1 MNSDLVDQARAA
13 LRLAESDPRQ
23 AARSATAVRDRA
35 IAAGEL
41 AAACVAERALGVAAM
56 HSRDI
61 DVALR
66 HLKAAIRLGERAGSR
81 ELAAQ
86 ARMTLAGVSSFRGW
100 FSRAVREID
109 RAINDLHGTERA
121 QAQAQRG
128 MIVHQTGRLDPALA
142 DYNAAMPVLRRVDD
156 RMWVWRVLSNRGILY
171 GQRFQFGSALADLH
185 EAARLADDLGLG
197 TSAAFTQQNLGWVN
211 TLAGDLPQA
220 LRNLD
225 EAEQRLRTLKA
236 HFGNV
241 LRDRTE
247 LLLSMYLAAEARVAA
262 ENAVTELRQERRLS
276 TVPEV
281 RMLHSRAALLDDDPA
296 AALAQAKQA
305 VREFERQNRPEW
317 AAQAR
322 FSVLAAR
329 LAGPNCNRVSI
340 AEAARVADA
349 LDRTPWTA
357 SAADARVSAAQL
369 ALERGKVAEAR
380 AHLERVDPARRRGPA
395 ALRARAWYATALLR
409 LSGGNSPGAVRA
421 VRTGL
426 RIVDEHRATLG
437 ATDVL
442 AHTAAQRTELA
453 QLGLR
458 IAMTRGNPRAVF
470 EWAERGRASLFLIRP
485 VRPPEDPP
493 LAAALAELRL
503 AVNEAAEQRG
513 AGRNPARA
521 LARQIALERQ
531 IRDYC
536 RRQPGQAELSDP
548 TSLDALI
555 GRLGR
560 AALLEF
566 VELDGVLSMVALIDG
581 RARLHRLGP
590 AEPVYD
596 LLDRVAFGLH
606 RLARQRSGAAGRAA
620 AVAMLRDAAT
630 RLDHLLLHPV
640 RDALGDAVTG
650 APVVLVPTG
659 RLQSLPWSILPTCAG
674 RPVTVAPSATSWFL
688 ARTRTY
694 QATGSV
700 AVVAG
705 PQLPGARS
713 EAESVAAIYSTAA
726 LVDGSATAEATAA
739 ALTKADLAHLAMHGR
754 LSPDNPLFSSLQLAD
769 GPLMVYDLE
778 QLPRVPPTV
787 VLAACDSGRHVVY
800 AGDEL
805 LGLAATF
812 LAKGAQQLVASVV
825 PVPDAATAPLMV
837 EFHRRLAAGL
847 APAAALAQA
856 QQSVGLS
863 ADEADAAG
871 GAELAAAAGFVCVG
885 AGLPL

>member
-1 MNSDLVDQARAA
+1 MFPAVPFMSSVLVDQARAA
-13 LRLAESDPRQ
+13 LRLAESDPHR
-23 AARSATAVRDRA
+23 ATRSATTIRDRA
-35 IAAGEL
+35 VVTGDL
-41 AAACVAERALGVAAM
+41 AAACIAERALGVAAM

-66 HLKAAIRLGERAGSR
+66 HLKTAIRLGERAGSP

-100 FSRAVREID
+100 FSRAVREIG
-109 RAINDLHGTERA
+109 RAINDLHGAERA
-121 QAQAQRG
+121 QAQGQRG
-128 MIVHQTGRLDPALA
+128 MIVHQTGRLDAALA
-142 DYNAAMPVLRRVDD
+142 DYNAALPALRRADD

-171 GQRFQFGSALADLH
+171 GQRFQFGNALADLH
-185 EAARLADDLGLG
+185 EAARLADHLGLG

-225 EAEQRLRTLKA
+225 EAEQRLRTLNA
-236 HFGNV
+236 QLGAV

-247 LLLSMYLAAEARVAA
+247 LLLSMYLAAEARAAA
-262 ENAVTELRQERRLS
+262 ENAATELRRERRLS

-296 AALAQAKQA
+296 AALAQATQA
-305 VREFERQNRPEW
+305 VREFERQSRPGW
-317 AAQAR
+317 AALAR
-322 FSVLAAR
+322 LAVLTAR
-329 LAGPNCNRVSI
+329 LAGPHRSRVTVRD
-340 AEAARVADA
+340 ATRVADA
-349 LDRTPWTA
+349 LDRTQWA
-357 SAADARVSAAQL
+357 GSAAEARVAAGQV
-369 ALERGKVAEAR
+369 ALERGRIAEAQ
-380 AHLERVDPARRRGPA
+380 AHFGRVDRERRRGPA
-395 ALRARAWYATALLR
+395 ATRARAWYATALLR
-409 LSGGNSPGAVRA
+409 LSGGNSGGAVRA

-458 IAMTRGNPRAVF
+458 IAMNHGNPRTVF

-485 VRPPEDPP
+485 VRPPDDPT
-493 LAAALAELRL
+493 LAATLAELRL
-503 AVNEAAEQRG
+503 AVTEVSEQRG
-513 AGRNPARA
+513 AGGNPTRA

-536 RRQPGQAELSDP
+536 RRQTGPSELSDP
-548 TSLDALI
+548 TPLATLI
-555 GRLGR
+555 GQLGR

-566 VELDGVLSMVALIDG
+566 VELDGELSVVALIGG
-581 RARLHRLGP
+581 RARLHHLGP
-590 AEPVYD
+590 AEAVHD
-596 LLDRVAFGLH
+596 LLDRVAFALH

-620 AVAMLRDAAT
+620 AVAMLRDAAA
-630 RLDHLLLHPV
+630 RLDTLLLSEVHE
-640 RDALGDAVTG
+640 ALGH
-650 APVVLVPTG
+650 APIVLVPTG
-659 RLQSLPWSILPTCAG
+659 KLQSLPWSILPTCAG
-674 RPVTVAPSATSWFL
+674 RPVTVAPSATSWHL
-688 ARTRTY
+688 ARTRAY
-694 QATGSV
+694 RATGGV

-713 EAESVAAIYSTAA
+713 EAESVAAIYSAKP

-739 ALTKADLAHLAMHGR
+739 ALTEADLAHLAMHGR

-778 QLPRVPPTV
+778 QLPRVPSTV

-837 EFHRRLAAGL
+837 EFHQRLAAGL
-847 APAAALAQA
+847 APAAALAEA
-856 QQSVGLS
+856 QVKVG
-863 ADEADAAG
+863 AAG

-885 AGLPL
+885 AGLPA

>member
-1 MNSDLVDQARAA
+1 VSSDLVDQARAA
-13 LRLAESDPRQ
+13 LRSAESDPRQ
-23 AARSATAVRDRA
+23 ATRAASAVRDCA
-35 IAAGEL
+35 VAVGDL

-61 DVALR
+61 DVTLR
-66 HLKAAIRLGERAGSR
+66 HLKAAIRHGERAGR
-81 ELAAQ
+81 PELAAQ
-86 ARMTLAGVSSFRGW
+86 ARMTLAGVSGFRGW
-100 FSRAVREID
+100 YGRAVREID
-109 RAINDLHGTERA
+109 RAITDLHGVERA
-121 QAQAQRG
+121 QALAQRG
-128 MIVHQTGRLDPALA
+128 VIAHQRGRLDNALA
-142 DYNAAMPVLRRVDD
+142 DYNAALPALRRADD
-156 RMWVWRVLSNRGILY
+156 RMWVWRVLSNRGVLY
-171 GQRFQFGSALADLH
+171 GHRFQLGSAVADLH
-185 EAARLADDLGLG
+185 EAMRLADELELG
-197 TSAAFTQQNLGWVN
+197 TSAAFTRQNLGWVN

-220 LRNLD
+220 LRDLD
-225 EAEQRLRTLKA
+225 EAEQRLRALKA
-236 HFGNV
+236 QVGGI

-247 LLLSMYLAAEARVAA
+247 LLLSMCLAAEARAAA
-262 ENAVTELRQERRLS
+262 ETAATELRRERRLGDL
-276 TVPEV
+276 PEV
-281 RMLHSRAALLDDDPA
+281 RLLHSRAALLDDDPA
-296 AALAQAKQA
+296 AALAQATQA
-305 VREFERQNRPEW
+305 VRELERQNRPEW

-322 FSVLAAR
+322 LAVLAAR
-329 LAGPNCNRVSI
+329 LAGPNRARVGV
-340 AEAARVADA
+340 ADVARVADA

-357 SAADARVSAAQL
+357 SAAEARVVAGQL
-369 ALERGKVAEAR
+369 ALERGRIAEAR

-409 LSGGNSPGAVRA
+409 LSGGRSGGAVRA

-458 IAMTRGNPRAVF
+458 IAMNRGNPRAVF

-485 VRPPEDPP
+485 VRPPDDPM

-503 AVNEAAEQRG
+503 AVNEVADLRG
-513 AGRNPARA
+513 SGGNPARA

-531 IRDYC
+531 IRNYC
-536 RRQPGQAELSDP
+536 RRQPGQAELTDP
-548 TSLDALI
+548 SSLDALV

-566 VELDGVLSMVALIDG
+566 VELDGELSVVALVGG
-581 RARLHRLGP
+581 RARLHHLGR
-590 AEPVYD
+590 AEAVHD
-596 LLDRVAFGLH
+596 LLDRVAFALH

-620 AVAMLRDAAT
+620 AVAMLRAAAQ
-630 RLDHLLLHPV
+630 RLDALLLAPV
-640 RDALGDAVTG
+640 RAALGDV
-650 APVVLVPTG
+650 PVVLVPTG
-659 RLQSLPWSILPTCAG
+659 RLQSLPWSILPTFAG
-674 RPVTVAPSATSWFL
+674 RPVTVAPSATSWHQ

-694 QATGSV
+694 EATGSV

-713 EAESVAAIYSTAA
+713 EAESVAAIYGTAPI
-726 LVDGSATAEATAA
+726 VDGSATADATAS
-739 ALTKADLAHLAMHGR
+739 ALTNADLAHLAMHGR

-778 QLPRVPPTV
+778 QMPRVPPTV

-837 EFHRRLAAGL
+837 ELHKRLASGL

-856 QQSVGLS
+856 QQSVGH
-863 ADEADAAG
+863 DG

-885 AGLPL
+885 AGLPV

>member
-1 MNSDLVDQARAA
+1 MSSDLAEQARAA
-13 LRLAESDPRQ
+13 LRSAESDPRQ
-23 AARSATAVRDRA
+23 ATRSASGILDQARAVGD
-35 IAAGEL
+35 L
-41 AAACVAERALGVAAM
+41 AVACVAERALGLAAL
-56 HSRDI
+56 HARDL
-61 DVALR
+61 DVAMR
-66 HLKAAIRLGERAGSR
+66 HLRSAIRHGERAAAP

-86 ARMTLAGVSSFRGW
+86 ARMTLAFAMSSRGW
-100 FSRAVREID
+100 SGKALREIERALRDLRGSD
-109 RAINDLHGTERA
+109 RARCV
-121 QAQAQRG
+121 AQRG
-128 MIVHQTGRLDPALA
+128 VIAHQLGRLDAALA
-142 DYNAAMPVLRRVDD
+142 DYNAALPALRRADD
-156 RMWVWRVLSNRGILY
+156 PVWIWRVLSNRGVLY
-171 GQRFQFGSALADLH
+171 GHRLQLGSALADLT
-185 EAARLADDLGLG
+185 EAARLSDELRLG

-220 LRNLD
+220 LRDLD
-225 EAEQRLRTLKA
+225 EAEQRLRGLNA
-236 HFGNV
+236 QLGQV

-247 LLLSMYLAAEARVAA
+247 LLLSMYLAAEARTAA
-262 ENAVTELRQERRLS
+262 ENAATELRRERRLGA
-276 TVPEV
+276 VPEV
-281 RMLHSRAALLDDDPA
+281 RLLHSRAALLDDDPA
-296 AALAQAKQA
+296 VALAQAKQA
-305 VREFERQNRPEW
+305 VREFERQSRPEW

-322 FSVLAAR
+322 FAVLAAR
-329 LAGPNCNRVSI
+329 MAGPNCNRVTI

-357 SAADARVSAAQL
+357 SAAEARVAAAQL
-369 ALERGKVAEAR
+369 ALERGRGAEAR
-380 AHLERVDPARRRGPA
+380 AHLEQVDPARRRGPA

-409 LSGGNSPGAVRA
+409 LSGGNPRGAVRA

-437 ATDVL
+437 ATDLL

-548 TSLDALI
+548 TPLDALI
-555 GRLGR
+555 DRLGR

-590 AEPVYD
+590 AEPVHD

-620 AVAMLRDAAT
+620 AVAMLRDAAN
-630 RLDHLLLHPV
+630 RLDHLLLQPV

-688 ARTRTY
+688 ARTRSY

-705 PQLPGARS
+705 PQLPGARR
-713 EAESVAAIYSTAA
+713 EAESVAAIYSTVA
-726 LVDGSATAEATAA
+726 LVDASATAEATAA

-847 APAAALAQA
+847 APATALAQA

-863 ADEADAAG
+863 TDEAG

-885 AGLPL
+885 AGLPR